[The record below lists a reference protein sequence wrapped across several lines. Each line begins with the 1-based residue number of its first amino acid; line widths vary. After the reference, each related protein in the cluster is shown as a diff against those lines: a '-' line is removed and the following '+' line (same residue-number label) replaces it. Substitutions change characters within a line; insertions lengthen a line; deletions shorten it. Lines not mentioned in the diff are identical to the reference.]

1 MSEVKILSN
10 SEFIFKK
17 RRPKKNRGR
26 ANRKRIKRRR

>member
-1 MSEVKILSN
+1 MSEVKILSD
-10 SEFIFKK
+10 SEFISKK